1 MPSSRTGLR
10 GWCDV
15 THSVELL
22 LDERTEATILD
33 MWRVL
38 GEAGIPSAAAIR
50 SSTNRP
56 HVTLLAAG
64 RIDPAVDGELM
75 ELSDRLPIRCVIGAP
90 LVFGTGRFTL
100 TRMVVA
106 SAHLLALHA
115 DVYERCLPHLSAEP
129 FPHSAPGQ
137 WVPHV
142 TLGRRLMSVQVGE
155 ALGVREVTVPE
166 LVGHVVGLRRWDGD
180 QRAEYLMTS

>member
-1 MPSSRTGLR
+1 M
-10 GWCDV
+10 

-22 LDERTEATILD
+22 LDEQSDSTIRD

-38 GEAGIPSAAAIR
+38 DEAGIPSAAAIR

-56 HVTLLAAG
+56 HITLLAAG
-64 RIDPAVDGELM
+64 RIAPALDDELA
-75 ELSDRLPIRCVIGAP
+75 ELADRFPIHCEIGAP
-90 LVFGTGRFTL
+90 LIFGTGRFTL
-100 TRMVVA
+100 TRMIVG
-106 SAHLLALHA
+106 SAQLLALHA

-129 FPHSAPGQ
+129 FQHSTPGQ

-142 TLGRRLMSVQVGE
+142 TLGRRLTSVQVGE

-166 LVGHVVGLRRWDGD
+166 LIGQVVGLRRWDGD
-180 QRAEYLMTS
+180 QREEHLMTV

>member
-1 MPSSRTGLR
+1 MPSIRTGSR
-10 GWCDV
+10 VWREV

-22 LDERTEATILD
+22 LDEQSDSTIRH
-33 MWRVL
+33 MWRAL
-38 GEAGIPSAAAIR
+38 DEAGIPSAAAIR

-64 RIDPAVDGELM
+64 QIASAVDGEISL
-75 ELSDRLPIRCVIGAP
+75 LTDRLPIDCVIGAP

-106 SAHLLALHA
+106 STELLALQA
-115 DVYERCLPHLSAEP
+115 EVYERCLRHLSAEP

-142 TLGRRLMSVQVGE
+142 TLGRRLTSVQVGQ
-155 ALGVREVTVPE
+155 ALGLAEVAASEV
-166 LVGHVVGLRRWDGD
+166 VGRVIGLRRWDGD
-180 QRAEYLMTS
+180 QREEHLMTD